1 MKRIVVLILSIFTL
15 FTFTNVYAKD
25 TVYSLNKY
33 SKETFKNIEKS
44 YNSKNEIDG
53 YIIAGSYETK
63 EESKDEELS
72 EKVIIV
78 KYDKTGN
85 VLWTYTDDRAKEESS
100 NTLGYTYDEDG
111 KINGYF
117 YTSTKT
123 TEDNKR
129 NVIVKLN
136 LKGKLVE
143 EKTSS
148 LEEDKEIIKLVP
160 SFNNEKKC
168 DGYIGIA
175 NSEEQ
180 ASIIKYDKDFNLLW
194 VKDYEENAN
203 YKDIE
208 IINTNGEESGLI
220 ALVELK
226 TEDKQ
231 LKLIKNDLEGNVE
244 KTIKEDFEETDNPR
258 LEKSDNGFMVYGYTS
273 QLKLSNNKTTSY
285 YLVTF
290 NEDGEETNETVG
302 NTPINLEKTL
312 KLVPIIKENK
322 LEKYLLLYTNDLDSS
337 IEVVEI
343 NNQGV
348 ETKKIKKINNDY
360 YNILNFA
367 SEGETLYIIGQIKCP
382 EEDNCDYNDNS
393 LLIISDEDK
402 VIEVKESDNTS
413 IIIASSIF
421 IGLVVILVIL
431 KKSKK
436 KSNKKRSN

>member
-15 FTFTNVYAKD
+15 VTFTNVYAKD

-33 SKETFKNIEKS
+33 NKETFKNIEKS
-44 YNSKNEIDG
+44 YNSKNKNDG
-53 YIIAGSYETK
+53 YIISGTYQEQVDSKEDETK
-63 EESKDEELS
+63 

-78 KYDKTGN
+78 KYDKSGN
-85 VLWTYTDDRAKEESS
+85 VLWTYTDDKADNDTS
-100 NTLGYTYDEDG
+100 NTLGYTYDETG

-117 YTSTKT
+117 YTSIKT

-129 NVIVKLN
+129 SVIVLLN

-148 LEEDKEIIKLVP
+148 LEDDKEIIKLIP
-160 SFNNEKKC
+160 SFNTDKTCN
-168 DGYIGIA
+168 GYIGIA
-175 NSEEQ
+175 NSEEK
-180 ASIIKYDKDFNLLW
+180 ALIIKYDKDFNLEW
-194 VKDYEENAN
+194 TKEYEENAN

-208 IINTNGEESGLI
+208 FINNNGEESGLVT
-220 ALVELK
+220 LLELK
-226 TEDKQ
+226 TEEKK
-231 LKLIKNDLEGNVE
+231 LKLIKNDLEGNVLE
-244 KTIKEDFEETDNPR
+244 TIKEDFEETDNPK
-258 LEKSDNGFMVYGYTS
+258 LEKSDNGFIIYGYTS
-273 QLKLSNNKTTSY
+273 ELKLSNDKSTSY
-285 YLVTF
+285 YLVSF
-290 NEDGEETNETVG
+290 NEACEESNETLG

-312 KLVPIIKENK
+312 KLVPIVKDNK
-322 LEKYLLLYTNDLDSS
+322 LEKYFLLYTNDLDSS

-343 NNQGV
+343 NDQGI
-348 ETKKIKKINNDY
+348 ETKKVKKINNEY

-402 VIEVKESDNTS
+402 VIEVKESDNKS

-421 IGLVVILVIL
+421 VGLIVLLIIL
-431 KKSKK
+431 KKLKK
-436 KSNKKRSN
+436 KNNK